1 MIVSLGLKENYKEII
16 AIFLRLILIFGHA
29 QGLPLPSTTTD
40 QSHIISNGQGQRTSY
55 REKHK
60 QNNIETTKI
69 SCSCYRAVLFLT
81 DVSTECH
88 QM

>member
-55 REKHK
+55 RETQTK
-60 QNNIETTKI
+60 QHRDNQNK
-69 SCSCYRAVLFLT
+69 LFMLQS
-81 DVSTECH
+81 STFFN
-88 QM
+88 